1 MKEVKVKIN
10 VFDKVNVDV
19 EGLKNHID
27 NVITNPIDF
36 SKYVVF
42 WLHSSDN
49 LGGTYNEENDKIYH
63 NICNRW
69 KKKYVQ
75 DNNVD
80 NVTVRYSFSED
91 NWDMVVEIF
100 KNLK

>member
-10 VFDKVNVDV
+10 VFDKVNVNV

-69 KKKYVQ
+69 KKLYVK
-75 DNNVD
+75 DD
-80 NVTVRYSFSED
+80 DVTVRYWFSED

>member
-10 VFDKVNVDV
+10 VFDKVNVNV

-69 KKKYVQ
+69 KKKYVK
-75 DNNVD
+75 DD
-80 NVTVRYSFSED
+80 DVTVRYSFSED
-91 NWDMVVEIF
+91 NWDMVVKIF
-100 KNLK
+100 KNMK